1 MRTPG
6 LHLPLCL
13 HRSRHKIY
21 KEQKIDSISVLY
33 FGQNNS
39 DSSENVRSRYAP
51 AFSSVKSAARPA
63 IGIVFCYFSPQ
74 LPGLE
79 IGSLWAGAKWVFG
92 ISSLPRRGHA
102 QVPYTLC
109 SVGIRRGHSPLISA
123 RSRIALLVE
132 HQARRGI
139 SVNRSPALPAT
150 V

>member
-39 DSSENVRSRYAP
+39 DSSENVRSQYAP

-74 LPGLE
+74 LPGPE
-79 IGSLWAGAKWVFG
+79 IGSLWSGAKWGF
-92 ISSLPRRGHA
+92 RRLFLFRDA
-102 QVPYTLC
+102 
-109 SVGIRRGHSPLISA
+109 GIRFAWLNG
-123 RSRIALLVE
+123 
-132 HQARRGI
+132 
-139 SVNRSPALPAT
+139 
-150 V
+150 